1 MNPNTMKIIIG
12 IVMIAVAFILF
23 PLVLDGADEIR
34 TATNGT
40 VNATALIDNY
50 TGLSSVVAIGPT
62 LVFVALLFGGA
73 IMGILGVRG
82 RSGGGG

>member
-1 MNPNTMKIIIG
+1 MNPNTMKIVIG

-34 TATNGT
+34 TAAN
-40 VNATALIDNY
+40 VSQY